1 MDKFPLGAV
10 HRILV
15 EKETLRCVSNN
26 EGRAYAIAGVVL
38 FVIAAT
44 GLAVWLFCEV
54 ERVIR
59 HAKRAEEAATAQQ
72 RRQQMEIEMAA
83 RTAILQAM

>member
-1 MDKFPLGAV
+1 
-10 HRILV
+10 LV

-38 FVIAAT
+38 FVIAGT
-44 GLAVWLFCEV
+44 GLAVWLF
-54 ERVIR
+54 RVIR